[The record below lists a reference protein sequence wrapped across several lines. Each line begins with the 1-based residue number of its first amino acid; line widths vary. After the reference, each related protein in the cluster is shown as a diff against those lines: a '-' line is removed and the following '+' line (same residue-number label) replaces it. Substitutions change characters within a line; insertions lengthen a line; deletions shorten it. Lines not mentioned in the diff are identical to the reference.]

1 VKIPNAHDATV
12 DRGRLVDYLINPR
25 FLDNAERAS
34 FFRRMGFHDE
44 NWADLSVALRRVIHC
59 SEITETIEGNHG
71 TKYIV
76 NGALSGADGVASICT
91 VWIVE
96 GAGNPPRFVTAYPEV

>member
-1 VKIPNAHDATV
+1 MKIPEAHNAVVERA
-12 DRGRLVDYLINPR
+12 RIVDYLINMR
-25 FLDNAERAS
+25 FPDNRERAS

-59 SEITETIEGNHG
+59 TEIGETIETHHG

-76 NGALSGADGVASICT
+76 KGALSGLDGTFSICT
-91 VWIVE
+91 VWVIE
-96 GAGNPPRFVTAYPEV
+96 RAGNPPRFVTAYPQV